1 MENIKFNYLYR
12 DAGNCKNWAEIV
24 FSNPDRH
31 SINAITEALVD
42 AFLQDGIFV
51 AHQIR
56 VPEVFLFDS
65 GDATL
70 DDHCFHEFDT
80 VEPTLECPTDRYL
93 RSISEFVAEVE
104 SQAKRG
110 WVPFAPDV
118 VRAV

>member
-1 MENIKFNYLYR
+1 MENVKFNYLYR
-12 DAGNCKNWAEIV
+12 DAGNYKNWGEIV
-24 FSNPDRH
+24 FSNPDRR
-31 SINAITEALVD
+31 SINAMTKALAD

-56 VPEVFLFDS
+56 VPEIFLFDT
-65 GDATL
+65 GDATS
-70 DDHCFHEFDT
+70 DDHCFHEFDA
-80 VEPTLECPTDRYL
+80 VESTLEHPTDRHR

-110 WVPFAPDV
+110 WVPFAPDE